1 MHVIVDGIVY
11 ARQRFGGINT
21 YFNEMLP
28 RLARQPDTRVDVLI
42 PSQHEGELPG
52 PPVRRLARDFIPTR
66 TGLNSRLDR
75 RLEPLVETLKL
86 GAIGLWASRKRDAVF
101 QSSYLTS
108 LSLMT
113 QPQVAIAHDLNHER
127 FPHLY
132 TDEHGVWLRRRYPEY
147 LRRATRVIAVSETT
161 KRDVEHYY
169 RVPDDRIDVVH
180 LAVDRERFHPIDA
193 EIDREA
199 LARTTGVASP
209 YILYVGGR
217 WHYKNFASVLEA
229 MDRIHRR
236 TPLKLV
242 VAGPPWSA
250 TESAKLT
257 HHPAAEVVR
266 LVPYPDDR
274 VLRLLYGCA
283 TAFVFPSLH
292 EGFGIPLLEAMACG
306 TPVVAADTLVFHEV
320 AGDAVIFVRP
330 QDPDDIAGGV
340 ERLLDERVSRDYRER
355 GIQQSR
361 RYSWDATARG
371 TRRVYERA
379 LGMTGG

>member
-1 MHVIVDGIVY
+1 MHVIVDGIIY

-21 YFNEMLP
+21 YFNEVLP
-28 RLARQPDTRVDVLI
+28 RLARHPDTRVDVLM
-42 PSQHEGELPG
+42 PRQHEGEVPG
-52 PPVRRLARDFIPTR
+52 PPVRRLPRDFVPTR
-66 TGLNSRLDR
+66 TGLSSRLDQ
-75 RLEPLVETLKL
+75 RLEPMMETLKL
-86 GAIGLWASRKRDAVF
+86 GAFGFWASGKRDAVF
-101 QSSYLTS
+101 QSSYFTS
-108 LSLMT
+108 LPLMAR
-113 QPQVAIAHDLNHER
+113 PQVAIAHDLNHEH
-127 FPHLY
+127 FAHLY
-132 TDEHGVWLRRRYPEY
+132 TDEHGVWLRKRYPEY
-147 LRRATRVIAVSETT
+147 LHQATRVIAISETT

-169 RVPDDRIDVVH
+169 RIPDDRIDVVH
-180 LAVDRERFHPIDA
+180 LAVDPQRFYPIEEDV
-193 EIDREA
+193 DRETV
-199 LARTTGVASP
+199 AREIGIASP
-209 YILYVGGR
+209 YVLYVGGR

-236 TPLKLV
+236 TQLKLV

-250 TESAKLT
+250 TEAVKLT
-257 HHPAAEVVR
+257 HHPAAEGVH